1 MRLHMQPVCNQR
13 AANRP
18 AVLRVTV
25 SICLSPAGTDMRY
38 MHIHTHTRVQVYI
51 PYTCKTHGSA
61 QSLDEKQ
68 RLKLCFPKFGLWI
81 WKHNSNC
88 QATRG
93 NKKWTGILVAANS
106 RSHWRS
112 PVSMPW
118 LTSAKSRPA
127 KAR

>member
-61 QSLDEKQ
+61 QSLDGNNDSSFVFRSSDLDPETQ
-68 RLKLCFPKFGLWI
+68 LKL
-81 WKHNSNC
+81 S
-88 QATRG
+88 
-93 NKKWTGILVAANS
+93 
-106 RSHWRS
+106 SHKR
-112 PVSMPW
+112 
-118 LTSAKSRPA
+118 K
-127 KAR
+127 